1 MNFIIGTSFGAL
13 ARQFEKL
20 TRLRDVDTLAS
31 KNKMVPRFYQ
41 IGTRERGHIDHDG
54 TYARMTRDLQNFNFC
69 MSDLVPF

>member
-20 TRLRDVDTLAS
+20 TRLRHVDTLAS

-41 IGTRERGHIDHDG
+41 NGTRERGHVDHDG
-54 TYARMTRDLQNFNFC
+54 TYARMTRVYKTLTFVC
-69 MSDLVPF
+69 KI